1 MASRLELH
9 EEFVTLLG
17 SRNVY
22 YRPPASVKMKYD
34 AIRYDLAG
42 KDLKRAND
50 KIYQS
55 MNRYDG
61 VVITLDP
68 DSPLP
73 DTILNHFQMCSFGS
87 PYIADNLNHFPF
99 TLYY

>member
-34 AIRYDLAG
+34 AIRYDLGG

-73 DTILNHFQMCSFGS
+73 DAILNHFQMCSFGS

>member
-1 MASRLELH
+1 MASRLKLH
-9 EEFVTLLG
+9 EELVTLLG

-22 YRPPASVKMKYD
+22 FRSPASMKYD
-34 AIRYDLAG
+34 AIRYDLSG
-42 KDLKRAND
+42 KNLKRAND

-55 MNRYDG
+55 MNCYDG

-73 DTILNHFQMCSFGS
+73 DIILNHFQMCSFGK